1 MGTKRAHSEV
11 DSDVAMQDV
20 PEQDQRHDSPEA
32 DDGEQPA
39 SKRSKTGPD
48 AAKRKHKAKEGTANW
63 NKTRA
68 RTIRRLLQ
76 SGKELPAT
84 VRNELEQELGA
95 LEERVEDHSF
105 KKRRSQM
112 ISKYHMVRF
121 FERKKAER
129 LLKQLRKKIQQSE
142 DPEEKKRLEAEAH
155 VAEVDVAYARFFP
168 LMERYESL
176 YPNKDKNGDGQ
187 GEGEAE
193 AEVEEKP
200 ADETDEKQKPF
211 KQPKALRALHAERP
225 KMWATIEKT
234 LPEGEAALYRLRDR
248 KSPTDADATASKKR
262 PERPAKKQD
271 AKGKPASGP
280 GSGPGRTKNLRP
292 QEQQFQKDRARG
304 RKHED
309 KGFKWKAPVQQDD
322 DEDDGTG
329 FFN

>member
-1 MGTKRAHSEV
+1 MGTKRSHSEV
-11 DSDVAMQDV
+11 SDVAMHDA
-20 PEQDQRHDSPEA
+20 PEQQQNAGPDH
-32 DDGEQPA
+32 DDGQPP
-39 SKRSKTGPD
+39 KRFRADTK
-48 AAKRKHKAKEGTANW
+48 KKHKAKQGTTAW
-63 NKTRA
+63 NKNRA

-95 LEERVEDHSF
+95 LEERVDEHDF
-105 KKRRSQM
+105 RKKRSNM
-112 ISKYHMVRF
+112 IQKYHMVRF

-129 LLKQLRKKIQQSE
+129 LLKQLRKKIQNSQ
-142 DPEEKKRLEAEAH
+142 DEEEEKRLEAEAH

-176 YPNKDKNGDGQ
+176 YPNKDKDKDAETKEEGD
-187 GEGEAE
+187 ESET
-193 AEVEEKP
+193 K
-200 ADETDEKQKPF
+200 ADEKPF

-248 KSPTDADATASKKR
+248 KSPTDAGAAPKKR
-262 PERPAKKQD
+262 PERA
-271 AKGKPASGP
+271 AKGAVGAGAKSGP
-280 GSGPGRTKNLRP
+280 K
-292 QEQQFQKDRARG
+292 QKPEKDTRHPDRRFDQKG
-304 RKHED
+304 RK
-309 KGFKWKAPVQQDD
+309 WQAPVQEDD